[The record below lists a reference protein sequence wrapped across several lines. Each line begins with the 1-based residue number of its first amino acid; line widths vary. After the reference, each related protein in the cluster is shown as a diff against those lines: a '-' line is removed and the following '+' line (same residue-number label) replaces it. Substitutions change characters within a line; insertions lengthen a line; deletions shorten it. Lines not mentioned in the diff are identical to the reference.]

1 VAERVQPG
9 TAPPAVAGP
18 SISAKTPGAF
28 GAVSLPTAKD
38 LRERADR
45 VGERAAL
52 PGTPRTRFLRE
63 QRRRVVARLLPTLA
77 MLAVGT
83 GVAAL
88 TDLFS
93 DHLSSRWVS
102 LAQGLTATLL
112 ATLAL
117 ATTVARKSLVAL
129 TVIALVGAGALSAGW
144 GAVAYFTGGVM
155 SPYALA
161 IPLGITV
168 MVVTLPLPPRI
179 APLVALMG
187 GLAMFVS
194 CRGAP
199 PSAFVVFV
207 LLGFGGFSIARTRRK
222 RSLLSFRRMER
233 LAGAVARIRRV
244 QEQLVMVEKLEALR
258 VLVGGMAHEINNALA
273 VSLAMTDQV
282 IKVAE
287 RNDPAAVVKAAQ
299 RAQGGLVRIRGTID
313 RLRRFAMAEESV
325 LEPADVTAMLD
336 FALESAIGR
345 ARSGVIIDRVYD
357 EGLGQVECHVGALAE
372 ALFQVAKNAV
382 ESMPKGGTV
391 RASARRDGERVVL
404 SVSDEGNG
412 IPPARLAKVFDP
424 YYARETVD
432 TFTGGRLLPPMPGRS
447 GLGLSAVYGLVTS
460 MGGKVEIKSEVGK
473 GTEVSIIL
481 PTRRR

>member
-1 VAERVQPG
+1 MAARDQP
-9 TAPPAVAGP
+9 PLPSSLPA
-18 SISAKTPGAF
+18 TL
-28 GAVSLPTAKD
+28 SLPTAKD
-38 LRERADR
+38 LRERANR

-52 PGTPRTRFLRE
+52 SGTPRTRFLRE

-88 TDLFS
+88 TDL
-93 DHLSSRWVS
+93 LRAAPGSRWVS
-102 LAQGLTATLL
+102 LAQGLTATVL
-112 ATLAL
+112 ALLAL
-117 ATTVARKSLVAL
+117 ATSIARKSLVAL
-129 TVIALVGAGALSAGW
+129 TGIALVGAAVLSAGW
-144 GAVAYFTGGVM
+144 GVVAYFTGGVA

-161 IPLGITV
+161 ITLGITV
-168 MVVTLPLPPRI
+168 MIVTLPLPPRA

-187 GLAMFVS
+187 GVAMAVS
-194 CRGAP
+194 CPGAP

-207 LLGFGGFSIARTRRK
+207 LLGFGGYTIARTRRR
-222 RSLLSFRRMER
+222 RSLLAFRRMER

-273 VSLAMTDQV
+273 VSLASTEQV
-282 IKVAE
+282 IRVAE
-287 RNDPAAVVKAAQ
+287 QNPASVVKAAQ
-299 RAQGGLVRIRGTID
+299 RAQGGLMRIRATID

-345 ARSGVIIDRVYD
+345 ARSGVIIDRAYED
-357 EGLGQVECHVGALAE
+357 GIGQVECHIGALAE

-391 RASARRDGERVVL
+391 RASARRDGERIIL
-404 SVSDEGNG
+404 SVSDEGSG

-424 YYARETVD
+424 FYARDTVD
-432 TFTGGRLLPPMPGRS
+432 TFTGGRLLPPLPGKS
-447 GLGLSAVYGLVTS
+447 GLGLSAVYGLVAS
-460 MGGKVEIKSEVGK
+460 MGGKVEIRSEVGK
-473 GTEVSIIL
+473 GTEVSIIM

>member
-1 VAERVQPG
+1 VAERAQPG
-9 TAPPAVAGP
+9 PVRPVGAGP
-18 SISAKTPGAF
+18 SSIPA
-28 GAVSLPTAKD
+28 AVSLPTAKD
-38 LRERADR
+38 LRERANR

-83 GVAAL
+83 GVGAV
-88 TDLFS
+88 TDLFR
-93 DHLSSRWVS
+93 DAPGSRWIV
-102 LAQGLTATLL
+102 LAQGLTATVL
-112 ATLAL
+112 ASLAL
-117 ATTVARKSLVAL
+117 ATQVARRSLVAL
-129 TVIALVGAGALSAGW
+129 TAIALLGAAALSAGW
-144 GAVAYFTGGVM
+144 GAVAYFTGGVT

-161 IPLGITV
+161 TTLGITV

-187 GLAMFVS
+187 GTAMGLS
-194 CRGAP
+194 CPGAP
-199 PSAFVVFV
+199 PSAFVVFA
-207 LLGFGGFSIARTRRK
+207 LLGFGGYTIARTRRK
-222 RSLLSFRRMER
+222 RALLAFRRVER

-273 VSLAMTDQV
+273 ISLASTDMV

-287 RNDPAAVVKAAQ
+287 RNDPAAVVKAAH
-299 RAQGGLVRIRGTID
+299 RAQGGLVRIRATID

-345 ARSGVIIDRVYD
+345 ARSGVIVDRDYED
-357 EGLGQVECHVGALAE
+357 SLGQVECHVGALAE
-372 ALFQVAKNAV
+372 ALFQVAKNAI
-382 ESMPKGGTV
+382 ESMPRGGTV
-391 RASARRDGERVVL
+391 RASARRDGDRVVL
-404 SVSDEGNG
+404 SVADEGGG

-424 YYARETVD
+424 FYAREGVD
-432 TFTGGRLLPPMPGRS
+432 TFTGGRLLPPLPGKS
-447 GLGLSAVYGLVTS
+447 GLGLSAVYGLVAS

-473 GTEVSIIL
+473 GTEVAIIL
-481 PTRRR
+481 PAKRAGR

>member
-1 VAERVQPG
+1 VAERVQSRP
-9 TAPPAVAGP
+9 APPAGAGP
-18 SISAKTPGAF
+18 SISAPTPGAF

-38 LRERADR
+38 LRERANR

-93 DHLSSRWVS
+93 DHLGSRWVS
-102 LAQGLTATLL
+102 LAKGLTATVL

-117 ATTVARKSLVAL
+117 ATSLARRSHVAL
-129 TVIALVGAGALSAGW
+129 TVIALIGAAALSAGW

-187 GLAMFVS
+187 GVAMFIS
-194 CRGAP
+194 CPGAP

-207 LLGFGGFSIARTRRK
+207 LLGFGGFTIARTRRK
-222 RSLLSFRRMER
+222 RSLLAFRRMER

-273 VSLAMTDQV
+273 ISLSMTDQV

-299 RAQGGLVRIRGTID
+299 RAQGGLVRIRATID

-345 ARSGVIIDRVYD
+345 ARSGVIIDRAYE
-357 EGLGQVECHVGALAE
+357 EGLGQIECHVGALAE
-372 ALFQVAKNAV
+372 ALFQVAKNAI

-391 RASARRDGERVVL
+391 RASARRDRERVIL

-424 YYARETVD
+424 FYARDTVD
-432 TFTGGRLLPPMPGRS
+432 TFTGGRILPPLPGRS
-447 GLGLSAVYGLVTS
+447 GLGLSAVYGLVAS

-473 GTEVSIIL
+473 GTEVAIIL
-481 PTRRR
+481 PAKRR

>member
-1 VAERVQPG
+1 MAAREQPG
-9 TAPPAVAGP
+9 PGRAGP
-18 SISAKTPGAF
+18 GAPASASSLPATL
-28 GAVSLPTAKD
+28 SLPTAKD
-38 LRERADR
+38 LRERANR

-88 TDLFS
+88 TDL
-93 DHLSSRWVS
+93 LRAAPGSRWVS

-112 ATLAL
+112 ALLAL
-117 ATTVARKSLVAL
+117 ATSIARKSLVAL
-129 TVIALVGAGALSAGW
+129 TSIALVGAFVLSAGW
-144 GAVAYFTGGVM
+144 GVVAAFTGGVA

-161 IPLGITV
+161 ITLGITV
-168 MVVTLPLPPRI
+168 MIVTLPLPPRA
-179 APLVALMG
+179 APVVALMG
-187 GLAMFVS
+187 GVAMAVS
-194 CRGAP
+194 CPGAP

-207 LLGFGGFSIARTRRK
+207 LLGFGGYTIARTRRR
-222 RSLLSFRRMER
+222 RSLLAFRRMER

-273 VSLAMTDQV
+273 VSLASTEQV
-282 IKVAE
+282 IRVAE
-287 RNDPAAVVKAAQ
+287 QNPAGVVKAAQ
-299 RAQGGLVRIRGTID
+299 RAQGGMMRIRATID

-345 ARSGVIIDRVYD
+345 ARSGVIIDRAYE
-357 EGLGQVECHVGALAE
+357 EGIGQVECHIGALAE

-391 RASARRDGERVVL
+391 RASARRDGERIIL
-404 SVSDEGNG
+404 SVSDEGAG

-424 YYARETVD
+424 FYARDTVD
-432 TFTGGRLLPPMPGRS
+432 TFTGGRLLPPLPGKS
-447 GLGLSAVYGLVTS
+447 GLGLSAVYGLVAS
-460 MGGKVEIKSEVGK
+460 MGGKVEIRSEVGK
-473 GTEVSIIL
+473 GTEVSIIM